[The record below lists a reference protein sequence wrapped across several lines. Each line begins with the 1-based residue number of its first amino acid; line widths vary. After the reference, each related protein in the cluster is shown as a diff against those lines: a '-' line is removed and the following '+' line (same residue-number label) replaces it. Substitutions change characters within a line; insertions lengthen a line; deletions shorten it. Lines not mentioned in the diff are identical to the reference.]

1 MSYSS
6 LYGITGGYNGERI
19 KKYENSW
26 LFFPIIFGIL
36 PDKYIPKEIETPYGY
51 KKGIIGPYG
60 SDIWGKTNEKIKH
73 CQNTPDRICWE
84 MSNQQIFFTKDRK
97 CIADSI
103 RKFAEQNK
111 EYDRSRDGI
120 CPLEQEHII
129 ERFHEIA
136 EDIEN
141 LDETEYPYFVFK
153 NSSCDD
159 SVENWFCGNYNE
171 ETDECEEKS
180 LKDQNEFL
188 AEFVVIKDGKIVDF
202 ISNEDYSY

>member
-26 LFFPIIFGIL
+26 LFSPIIFGIL
-36 PDKYIPKEIETPYGY
+36 PDKYIPKEIETTYGY

-84 MSNQQIFFTKDRK
+84 MSNQQIFFTKDMK